1 MVQQKDQLVQRP
13 HLEEEPGL
21 QALDRSQGEAV
32 HGAGQCRQ
40 RAVRL
45 QRVTEVMAQQA
56 GP

>member
-1 MVQQKDQLVQRP
+1 VVQQKDQLVQRP

-32 HGAGQCRQ
+32 HGAGQGRQ